1 MSEQNITTIVET
13 FVSQIT
19 TAMEA
24 SMVDRIQAAIAGAIG
39 VPQKHGPG
47 RPAKQ
52 AVAGVAPVVAR
63 PVGKKTRPKQLCPVP
78 GCKNVAAPVF
88 GMVCKDHKNVAKSKI
103 KKYRAERKGKT
114 IPAKAAKPT
123 AAKKAKKA
131 TPKVARAR
139 KLQGQYLGALK
150 SLKGANRAKVKAVA
164 KEKGVGEAVKL
175 AAGMKIGK

>member
-1 MSEQNITTIVET
+1 MSEMNITAIVES
-13 FVSQIT
+13 FVKQIT

-24 SMVDRIQAAIAGAIG
+24 SMVDRIQAAIVGALG
-39 VPQKHGPG
+39 APPKRGPG

-52 AVAGVAPVVAR
+52 AVAGSAPVAAR
-63 PVGKKTRPKQLCPVP
+63 SAGKKTRPRQLCPVP
-78 GCKNVAAPVF
+78 GCKNVAAPIF

-103 KKYRAERKGKT
+103 ARYRAERKGKVT
-114 IPAKAAKPT
+114 PSSAAKPA

-150 SLKGANRAKVKAVA
+150 SLKGADRAKVKAVA
-164 KEKGVGEAVKL
+164 KEKGVAEAVKL
-175 AAGMKIGK
+175 AAGMKKA